1 MNEVLRVSET
11 VHVTGFDGTVP
22 SAPLKNCWPKKDRL
36 TNDRTSRFGN
46 FDVFEKQL
54 KQPR

>member
-22 SAPLKNCWPKKDRL
+22 SAPLKNCGPKKGRL
-36 TNDRTSRFGN
+36 TNDDRTSRFDN
-46 FDVFEKQL
+46 FDVLEKQL
-54 KQPR
+54 